1 MAKNFDYIL
10 LLADKIPTFKHLHN
24 YCRLAEEQ
32 QPIYPDASANN
43 ARKALEWL
51 MKNMLKMAGVTVDA
65 RATLNDMLRLPATD
79 AFVNRDYKFREDIY
93 LVKKIGNAA
102 SHDGAEP
109 VNRVKAFRCL
119 RALYN
124 VVAGFMG
131 RWEAVKEIP
140 PFDATLISSPSAP
153 VALVKSPEPKMEM
166 EVVNSVRKESL
177 DDPQPVVLPRE
188 SLASEAVTRRYLIDY
203 MLMEAG
209 WEILEE
215 KGKVLGGKACI
226 EVEVDGMPTAS
237 GKAMPTMCSLVV
249 GVSPWLSSKRRPPAM
264 P

>member
-102 SHDGAEP
+102 SHDGAGP

-119 RALYN
+119 RAL
-124 VVAGFMG
+124 
-131 RWEAVKEIP
+131 
-140 PFDATLISSPSAP
+140 
-153 VALVKSPEPKMEM
+153 
-166 EVVNSVRKESL
+166 
-177 DDPQPVVLPRE
+177 
-188 SLASEAVTRRYLIDY
+188 
-203 MLMEAG
+203 
-209 WEILEE
+209 
-215 KGKVLGGKACI
+215 
-226 EVEVDGMPTAS
+226 
-237 GKAMPTMCSLVV
+237 
-249 GVSPWLSSKRRPPAM
+249 
-264 P
+264 